1 MQNLIFKET
10 KIRDRKM
17 RGRIF
22 RIQRFSIHD
31 GYGIRTTVFLK
42 GCPLRCIWCHNPE
55 SQNFERELGYMR
67 EKCVYCFRC
76 VEICE
81 MKAIKPSE
89 IERKIEIDR
98 EKCNLCEKCV
108 KVCSGKALEIFGFDV
123 EAEEVVKIIERDKVF
138 YRHSGGGAT
147 FSGGEPYYQPKFLL
161 SLLSLCRER
170 GINTAVD
177 TSGYTSWK
185 TIAESVDLVDLF
197 LYDLKD
203 YNTER
208 HKAMTGAGNELII
221 SNLKRITEVMKSSQV
236 VVRIPFILGSNFNTR
251 EDFNGFLKVLAQVG
265 AERVDVLPYHSLA
278 RDKYRWLGREFYDF
292 RRSGLEQFS
301 DEFVEFLREHGFR
314 VTKGGY
320 F

>member
-1 MQNLIFKET
+1 MRKEWG
-10 KIRDRKM
+10 KM

-55 SQNFERELGYMR
+55 SQNFEKELGYIR
-67 EKCVYCFRC
+67 KKCVYCLKC
-76 VEICE
+76 LEVCE
-81 MKAIKPSE
+81 MKAIRPNE
-89 IERKIEIDR
+89 TEMRIEIDR
-98 EKCNLCEKCV
+98 GKCNLCGRCAEI
-108 KVCSGKALEIFGFDV
+108 CSGKALEIFGHDV
-123 EAEEVVKIIERDKVF
+123 EAEDVVEVIERDKIF
-138 YRHSGGGAT
+138 YTHSGGGAT
-147 FSGGEPYYQPKFLL
+147 FSGGEPYYQPEFLN

-177 TSGYTSWK
+177 TSGYTSWGN
-185 TIAESVDLVDLF
+185 IAKSIDFVNFF

-203 YNTER
+203 YDSER
-208 HKAMTGAGNELII
+208 HKVVTGAGNELII
-221 SNLKRITEVMKSSQV
+221 SNLRKIIEVMDPSQV
-236 VVRIPFILGSNFNTR
+236 VVRIPFVPGSNFLSR
-251 EDFNGFLKVLAQVG
+251 DDFNGFLRVLSYVG

-278 RDKYRWLGREFYDF
+278 RDKYMWLGREFHDF
-292 RRSGLEQFS
+292 SKVGLEQFS
-301 DEFVEFLREHGFR
+301 DEFAEFLKEHGFR